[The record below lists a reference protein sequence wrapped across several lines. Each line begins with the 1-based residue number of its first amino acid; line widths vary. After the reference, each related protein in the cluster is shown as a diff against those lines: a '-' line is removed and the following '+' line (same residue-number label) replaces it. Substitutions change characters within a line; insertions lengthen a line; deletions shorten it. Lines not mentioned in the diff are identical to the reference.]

1 MGLQIWLPL
10 IGDMHNQGMSGV
22 TVPLYNATV
31 QSDGKIG
38 TCMKLTDTHEL
49 NYAPNF
55 NTSSLSFCGWFKFD
69 KSEIQTA
76 LNSASITS
84 GRTTPTGSLIGN
96 QSYGG
101 IGITWTTN
109 NMYASSGVLTH
120 LVIYGT
126 IRTSTISI
134 VYTSGLLIDDTSFG
148 KYIHFCLTW
157 DHELRQL
164 KLYMN
169 GILRDGQTR
178 TTNAFSDGVIRT
190 LALNYTGV
198 WSGNG
203 PGAKIPF
210 RANDIRVYNHCLSAK
225 EVKEISKGLVC
236 HYKLESHNL
245 NNVYNYPTFDATAAA
260 AGWGH
265 WGPTGAQGT
274 QGQNTDESYIFNK
287 KNTHSH
293 WVQNA
298 SGATGNYLLYQSP
311 SFDTTIS
318 SGGYR
323 TLVAIMKRDDGLG
336 INDSVCFP
344 AWNANVAASS
354 VTYNKWTEIRNL
366 GDGFY
371 LGKCEGIC
379 QNGSNNL
386 VGIYICPGYKI
397 YFSEVYLENYA
408 TAASYINDVNGTT
421 DVMEDCSG
429 YGRDGLFLSGTVFP
443 TKIEDGGRYTAGI
456 ENANGYTGMAEVNM
470 PALNTLTFSWWG
482 YYKELGRQNSGLFS
496 TSDSSSAPTDYTT
509 TAFNHRDSLF
519 DICNNS
525 NSHVTLSTSSLP
537 LNAWRHFCVTYD
549 GSTAKYYVNGA
560 LKNSVAQTGALKA
573 FKYLYIG
580 YSKAGGATRMCKAIV
595 SDFRVYA
602 TCLSDADILEL
613 YNVGNSIDN
622 KGNLLTYELKE
633 V

>member
-22 TVPLYNATV
+22 TVTSTSATV
-31 QSDGKIG
+31 DANGKIG
-38 TCMKLTDTHEL
+38 SCMKIVDAVDLY
-49 NYAPNF
+49 YAPDF
-55 NTSSLSFCGWFKFD
+55 GTGSFSFCGWFKFN
-69 KSEIQTA
+69 KAEI
-76 LNSASITS
+76 
-84 GRTTPTGSLIGN
+84 TTKVSTLTINATYKQPTGNLIGN
-96 QSYGG
+96 NSYGG
-101 IGITWTTN
+101 IGITWNAN
-109 NMYASSGVLTH
+109 NVYADGAFNSMS
-120 LVIYGT
+120 IMGT
-126 IRTSTISI
+126 IRTSTISARNTGSFAVSFDTWI
-134 VYTSGLLIDDTSFG
+134 HIALLWDYEAKKLSIYKDG
-148 KYIHFCLTW
+148 IH
-157 DHELRQL
+157 
-164 KLYMN
+164 YAS
-169 GILRDGQTR
+169 
-178 TTNAFSDGVIRT
+178 TTTPDFSDAVIRS
-190 LALNYTGV
+190 LIINYPGV

-203 PGAKIPF
+203 PSTTIPF

-225 EVKEISKGLVC
+225 EVKEISKGLAC

-245 NNVYNYPTFDATAAA
+245 KNVFSYPTFDTSAA
-260 AGWGH
+260 AGGWAH
-265 WGPTGAQGT
+265 WGQTGAQGT
-274 QGQNTDESYIFNK
+274 QGQNTDKNYIFNK
-287 KNTHSH
+287 KNTYSH

-298 SGATGNYLLYQSP
+298 SAATGNYLLYQSP
-311 SFDTTIS
+311 SFDTTIA

-323 TLVAIMKRDDGLG
+323 TMVAIMKRDDGLG

-344 AWNANVAASS
+344 SWNANVAASS

-386 VGIYICPGYKI
+386 AGIYICPGYKI

-408 TAASYINDVNGTT
+408 TAASYINDVTGTT

-509 TAFNHRDSLF
+509 TAFNHRDALF

-549 GSTAKYYVNGA
+549 GSTAKYYVNGD

-595 SDFRVYA
+595 SDFRIYA
-602 TCLSDADILEL
+602 TCLSNADILEL

-633 V
+633 A

>member
-22 TVPLYNATV
+22 TVTSASATV
-31 QSDGKIG
+31 DASGKIG
-38 TCMKLTDTHEL
+38 SCMKIVQATEL
-49 NYAPNF
+49 NYIPDPNT
-55 NTSSLSFCGWFKFD
+55 TSYSLCGWFKFN
-69 KSEIQTA
+69 KAEIQTVISS
-76 LNSASITS
+76 LTINS
-84 GRTTPTGSLIGN
+84 GRTTPTGCILGN
-96 QSYGG
+96 SSYGG
-101 IGITWTTN
+101 IGIIWETN
-109 NMYASSGVLTH
+109 DIYNAGSFVSLGLRGVL
-120 LVIYGT
+120 
-126 IRTSTISI
+126 RTPTCVSGGRY
-134 VYTSGLLIDDTSFG
+134 YTNSFNVEFDTW
-148 KYIHFCLTW
+148 IHVCLTW
-157 DHELRQL
+157 DVETR
-164 KLYMN
+164 
-169 GILRDGQTR
+169 ILRLYKNGSLIHGIVYP
-178 TTNAFSDGVIRT
+178 AFSDCVLRT
-190 LALNYTGV
+190 LFLDYQGV

-203 PGAKIPF
+203 PGAMIPF
-210 RANDIRVYNHCLSAK
+210 RANDIRVYNHSLSEK

-236 HYKLESHNL
+236 HYKLESHNMK
-245 NNVYNYPTFDATAAA
+245 NVFSYSTFNATAAA

-265 WGPTGAQGT
+265 WGRTGAQGT
-274 QGQNTDESYIFNK
+274 QGQNTDKNYIFNK
-287 KNTHSH
+287 KNTYSH

-298 SGATGNYLLYQSP
+298 SAATGEYLLYQSP
-311 SFDTTIS
+311 SYDSTVS
-318 SGGYR
+318 SAGYR
-323 TLVAIMKRDDGLG
+323 TMVAIMKRDDGLG
-336 INDSVCFP
+336 INESVCFP
-344 AWNANVAASS
+344 TWNSTVAASS
-354 VTYNKWTEIRNL
+354 TTMNKWTEIRNL

-379 QNGSNNL
+379 QDGSNNL
-386 VGIYICPGYKI
+386 AGIYICPGYKV

-408 TAASYINDVNGTT
+408 TAASYINDVTGTT

-560 LKNSVAQTGALKA
+560 LINSVAQTGALKA

-580 YSKAGGATRMCKAIV
+580 YSKAGGVTRMCKAIV
-595 SDFRVYA
+595 SDFRIYA
-602 TCLSDADILEL
+602 TCLSNADILEL

-633 V
+633 A